1 MSTMTTMITVRDIL
15 DRKGRGVWAIG
26 PGSSVY
32 RALEMMS
39 DCHIGALLVMDG
51 NRLVGIVTERDYA
64 RKVALAGRSSRDTRV
79 EDIMTPKPVCVS
91 PMNRIE
97 ECMSLMTEL
106 GVRHLPVVDGERLD
120 GIISIG
126 DVVKATISHQEFIIE
141 RLEHFIAGR

>member
-1 MSTMTTMITVRDIL
+1 MTTNTMIRVRDML
-15 DRKGRGVWAIG
+15 DRKGRGVWAIS
-26 PGSSVY
+26 PDTSVY

-64 RKVALAGRSSRDTRV
+64 RKVALAGRSSRETRV
-79 EDIMTPKPVCVS
+79 EDIMTPKPVCVA
-91 PMNRIE
+91 PMHRID
-97 ECMSLMTEL
+97 ECMALMTEL
-106 GVRHLPVVDGERLD
+106 GVRHLPVLDGDRLE

-141 RLEHFIAGR
+141 QLEHFIAGR